1 MAGKEKAQ
9 KSKNEKM
16 NENEKD
22 FSGLFQKWSK
32 LDKNLFVKADG
43 RLSSACDCPEL

>member
-1 MAGKEKAQ
+1 VWLGRKKTKIQ
-9 KSKNEKM
+9 KWKD
-16 NENEKD
+16 D

-32 LDKNLFVKADG
+32 LDKNIFVKADG